1 MNSTMLEELLAI
13 SARMVDAARAGD
25 WEAVTRCEAERSPLI
40 SGLSLA
46 EPGVLGTFRALL
58 GHTEEVRE
66 LAKQQR
72 ERLGE
77 ALGQHQQ
84 RHRALSAYLQ
94 AAND

>member
-1 MNSTMLEELLAI
+1 MIDQLLGI

-25 WEAVTRCEAERSPLI
+25 WDAVVQLEAERSPLI
-40 SGLSLA
+40 AGLSLGDPSA
-46 EPGVLGTFRALL
+46 LATFKALL
-58 GHTEEVRE
+58 VHTEEVRA

-77 ALGQHQQ
+77 ALGEHQQ

-94 AAND
+94 TAND

>member
-1 MNSTMLEELLAI
+1 MNSSVHDELLAI

-25 WEAVTRCEAERSPLI
+25 WEAVARVEAERSPLI

-46 EPGVLGTFRALL
+46 EPGVLATFKALL
-58 GHTEEVRE
+58 VHTEEVRE

-94 AAND
+94 AAID